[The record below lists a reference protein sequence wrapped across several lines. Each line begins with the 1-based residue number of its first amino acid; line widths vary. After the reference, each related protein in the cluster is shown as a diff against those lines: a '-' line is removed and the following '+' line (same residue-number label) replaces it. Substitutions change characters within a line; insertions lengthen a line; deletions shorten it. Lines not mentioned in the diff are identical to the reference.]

1 MYSAILISL
10 VLVCTALLR
19 VLAKESSTLML
30 LVAAPISCDRTRVTI
45 YPTTCTVI
53 TSEKLR
59 MYVCTIY
66 YITCQSV
73 IIRDS

>member
-30 LVAAPISCDRTRVTI
+30 LGAAPISCDRTRVTI
-45 YPTTCTVI
+45 YPTTVI
-53 TSEKLR
+53 TSEKLL

-66 YITCQSV
+66 YIQCQSV
-73 IIRDS
+73 ITRDS